1 MRRCLETIVS
11 CGSPGWRKKRVL
23 RQQQGYTL
31 IELMVA
37 MSIMGVLASTT
48 VVAEQKYMNAGRP
61 EALRVEYRTIAT
73 ATQAYLNDNKRL
85 PSSDDQL
92 ASEGYI
98 DSVPTLAN
106 YTIDSNG
113 KITQVP
119 NDITSPWSA
128 MSPGEVGAP

>member
-1 MRRCLETIVS
+1 MRNM
-11 CGSPGWRKKRVL
+11 L

-48 VVAEQKYMNAGRP
+48 VVAEQRFMNAGRA

-73 ATQAYLNDNKRL
+73 ATQAFINDNDRL
-85 PSSDDQL
+85 PSTDDEL
-92 ASEGYI
+92 AAQGYI

-106 YTIDSNG
+106 YTIDRTG
-113 KITQVP
+113 KIAQTP
-119 NDITSPWSA
+119 IYSGGP
-128 MSPGEVGAP
+128 